1 MSGYENNALLEEEE
15 GNFNE
20 VVDGKDDVFSAGEDS
35 FSVNGQLKLVS
46 KVTTTLL
53 DIDLED
59 VEISNFKK
67 ISRSK
72 TIVGLTGSVS
82 ELGVATP
89 IHLMAL
95 EDEGTYTVLE
105 GLRRVF
111 AAIRNGVTTVKAIV
125 WDFEDKQEGKTKA
138 NLISLMLNRSERY
151 SAEEL
156 WEQMKIL
163 EEVNGATPGL
173 IEYLLQMQAGDAMK
187 LKDVMLADLDY
198 TDIKTDLID
207 GLTTIEQA
215 YKKLC
220 AERRKENRLMKE
232 DSMVLEGTA
241 VSGVDDVSEQQNL
254 SIDAV
259 KDLLDLTEQS
269 ISGETLEDLD
279 RSNEARG
286 DVTQDP
292 KDRKP
297 LDANLKKA
305 VLARDKFTCQC
316 CGTGGEQW
324 LSVLVCHHIIQV
336 SQGGPDT
343 MENLVTLCNN
353 CHVTLHTYAW
363 GKIYVTLE
371 TLSEA
376 EKETFKKIFRY
387 GNVII
392 EADKRMG
399 RTKEQAMKEDK
410 GSARQLYPGEGLT
423 DNKKAFAE
431 ASA

>member
-1 MSGYENNALLEEEE
+1 MSDYENSVVYEEDEADLNEEVSSSDNLLSSE
-15 GNFNE
+15 N
-20 VVDGKDDVFSAGEDS
+20 DS
-35 FSVNGQLKLVS
+35 FDVNGQLKVVS
-46 KVTTTLL
+46 KVTRTLK
-53 DIDLED
+53 DIPVED
-59 VEISNFKK
+59 IVVFNFKK
-67 ISRSK
+67 MSRTK
-72 TIVGLTGSVS
+72 TIVGLTGSIS
-82 ELGVATP
+82 ELDVATP
-89 IHLMAL
+89 IHLLAL
-95 EDEGTYTVLE
+95 EDEDTYMLLD

-111 AAIRNGVTTVKAIV
+111 GAMRNGVDTIKAVV
-125 WDFEDKQEGKTKA
+125 WDFEDKQEGKSKA
-138 NLISLMLNRSERY
+138 NLISLLLNRSERF
-151 SAEEL
+151 SASEL

-163 EEVNGATPGL
+163 EEVNGASPGL

-187 LKDVMLADLDY
+187 LKDIMLADLDY

-207 GLTTIEQA
+207 GLTSIEQA

-232 DSMVLEGTA
+232 DAMVLEGNT
-241 VSGVDDVSEQQNL
+241 VTGVDDVSEQQNL
-254 SIDAV
+254 SVDAV

-269 ISGETLEDLD
+269 IEDESLEDLD
-279 RSNEARG
+279 RSSEARG
-286 DVTQDP
+286 DMVQDP
-292 KDRKP
+292 KNRKP
-297 LDANLKKA
+297 LDAGLKKA

-363 GKIYVTLE
+363 GKIFVTLDS
-371 TLSEA
+371 LSDT

-399 RTKEQAMKEDK
+399 RTKEQAMKEDR
-410 GSARQLYPGEGLT
+410 GSARQLYPGEGLK
-423 DNKKAFAE
+423 DNKQAFAE
-431 ASA
+431 SKG